1 MRNLIP
7 LMMFALVAC
16 GTDAATTSAP
26 VPDHSAD
33 EDLAFRIGEQLA
45 AACPMTAI
53 ASDETAR
60 LDCGDKLAKLDLL
73 RNHMEEPFLW
83 GGQGA
88 GKPVDLYENNL
99 TRFNPLVWRKM
110 YASLFMFGKD
120 FRIESNGTQT
130 VLRMPY
136 QFRNSLDVGS
146 YPYPFWHSK
155 GKWDSYQFATELLLI
170 IEDGRLLGG
179 MRGEQQDPSRPYVSH
194 TFDGNWSWTTPDGIP
209 YPSSMLYAN
218 LFSKSNMAV
227 PALDA
232 AFRALE
238 SKARSQNCAGCHSPD
253 NAAKVSQ
260 LVLLNY
266 PNQAI
271 YARNVIVAEIEANR
285 MPLATGVVNPTERDE
300 LLTLARS
307 FQSAAE
313 EALRLEGERRSDQS
327 QF

>member
-1 MRNLIP
+1 
-7 LMMFALVAC
+7 MMFALVAC
-16 GTDAATTSAP
+16 GTDAAPTP
-26 VPDHSAD
+26 GPDHSAD
-33 EDLAFRIGEQLA
+33 EDLAFRMGEQLA
-45 AACPMTAI
+45 AACPMTA
-53 ASDETAR
+53 AANDEAAR

-88 GKPVDLYENNL
+88 GKPIDLYENNV

-120 FRIESNGTQT
+120 FRIESSGTQT

-136 QFRNSLDVGS
+136 QFRNSLDAGS

-155 GKWDSYQFATELLLI
+155 GKWDSYQLATELFLI

-179 MRGEQQDPSRPYVSH
+179 MRSEQQDPARPYVSH
-194 TFDGNWSWTTPDGIP
+194 TFDGNWSWTTPEGIQQP
-209 YPSSMLYAN
+209 YSMLYSN
-218 LFSKSNMAV
+218 LFSASNTAV

-271 YARNVIVAEIEANR
+271 YARNVIVAELEANR
-285 MPLATGVVNPTERDE
+285 MPLATGVTNPTDRDE
-300 LLTLARS
+300 LLTLARAY
-307 FQSAAE
+307 QSAAE
-313 EALRLEGERRSDQS
+313 EALRLEGERRGIEA